1 MSPANERVVV
11 VTGAGSGIG
20 RTVAA
25 DLLGRGHTVVLAGRR
40 AEALNETVAGVESAA
55 ERALAVPTDVTDPT
69 QVARLF
75 ASVEEAFGRCDV
87 LFNNAGSFG
96 PAGAVDEISAA
107 DWDEIWK
114 VNVSG
119 PVFCAGAAVR
129 LMRRTGGGR
138 IINNAS
144 ISAHVPRLASVAY
157 TTTKHAITGL
167 TRSITLDGRADNISA
182 TRLDIGNAATAMTSG
197 MVQALQPDG
206 SRRAEPTFDP
216 AHVATLIADL
226 VELPFEVA
234 VPELMVMANG
244 MPFAGRG

>member
-1 MSPANERVVV
+1 MTERVVV

-55 ERALAVPTDVTDPT
+55 ERALAVPTDVTDPS

-96 PAGAVDEISAA
+96 PPGAVDEISAA

-144 ISAHVPRLASVAY
+144 ISAHVPRPQSVAY

-226 VELPFEVA
+226 VALPFEVA